1 MKSVRAKF
9 KELPSPLQ
17 KQIVQRIGL
26 GVAMLALFGIIWGT
40 TGTLCLAIPGLAL
53 AGYLLGSGG
62 LLFHRCVRG
71 VYICLTGTVQDVI
84 ISGLRKRPKFL
95 LVDTGQGLL
104 QLPLGR
110 KPFPVGSSVTLYLVT
125 STPVYE
131 QDGIFKIYTYLAL
144 ELATPSKKSIDET
157 WKL

>member
-9 KELPSPLQ
+9 KKLPSPLQ

-26 GVAMLALFGIIWGT
+26 GVAMLALFGVIWGT
-40 TGTLCLAIPGLAL
+40 TGTLSLAIPGLVL
-53 AGYLLGSGG
+53 ACYLLGSGG
-62 LLFHRCVRG
+62 LLFLRCVRG
-71 VYICLTGTVQDVI
+71 EYLCLTGTVKDVI
-84 ISGLRKRPKFL
+84 TFGLRRRPKFL
-95 LVDTGQGLL
+95 LVTTEQGLL
-104 QLPLGR
+104 QLPPGR

-144 ELATPSKKSIDET
+144 ELTAPPKKRIDET